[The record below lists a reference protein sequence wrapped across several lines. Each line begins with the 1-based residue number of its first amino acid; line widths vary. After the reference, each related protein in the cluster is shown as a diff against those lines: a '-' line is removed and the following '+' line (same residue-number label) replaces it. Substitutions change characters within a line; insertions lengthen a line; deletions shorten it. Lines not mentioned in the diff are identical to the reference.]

1 MKRVLFAVLTP
12 ALVGTMAWMAASAG
26 QVKSSGSVVVPVG
39 QERSLIKLLNSR
51 YSRAELAAGTYVGSE
66 YCLACHTTLDPS
78 TTAWHGTKHAN
89 ALRKPMGMYTLQ
101 PEKGVLAN
109 SLGGT
114 QDDFMMGLDFN
125 AQTGTPFDSLKPN
138 APILSYNSADDTYW
152 VQLGPSGLKLQVVA
166 TWAGMEVGNG
176 QRYMVRIPVTDRDT
190 GYSNAIYFAP
200 MAWGGTAWTSNASNW
215 YTGSTPKY
223 APGIASSALV
233 PLQGQNYLATC
244 SGCHITGIRRAYV
257 AASGEKIVNPYPAS
271 LVPDNSP
278 DYPDLDGDGIPDL
291 ANIGCESC
299 HGPGS
304 AHILG
309 GGDVTKIIN
318 PVDIVAGPG
327 YAYANQARS
336 AVCLQCHVQI
346 ASAPTKLWGFPYDE
360 VDNKPFVMTNP
371 PDDLTKYQ
379 VFTGGKWPDGV
390 HYISARVDDFMSS
403 AHYQG
408 AHGIACNDCHDAHT
422 VTQNDAQVR
431 DSITRSGVTYPNTNV
446 DDDSFCLAC
455 HHDPYF
461 LPGVVTGSM
470 VINWKTPGFQAP
482 IPDNLRDGIESH
494 THHPYGAA
502 NPDGTPRVLGQSRCI
517 TCHMAPTSGH
527 GDVSGFS
534 HTFLP
539 ARPEDTIAYKDVTGL
554 AYGGTGNVNACASSC
569 HRNQVRIW
577 TDIPIDNSSPTNKFG
592 AGYMNGAPV
601 GLANYLVK
609 YFGPGGSWWN
619 TTPAAAA
626 TQGRTTQDTK

>member
-1 MKRVLFAVLTP
+1 MKRLLMAIPVVTLVAGSMGVKAQSMAGGAVY
-12 ALVGTMAWMAASAG
+12 
-26 QVKSSGSVVVPVG
+26 VPVA
-39 QERSLIKLLNSR
+39 QEQSIQKAMNTM
-51 YSRAELAAGTYVGSE
+51 YTKAQIDAGVYVGSAT
-66 YCLACHTTLDPS
+66 CLSCHTQASAFL
-78 TTAWHGTKHAN
+78 GTKHPN
-89 ALRKPMGMYTLQ
+89 ALRQPMGQYTLQ

-109 SLGGT
+109 SLGGA

-125 AQTGTPFDSLKPN
+125 TQTGTPFDSLKPN
-138 APILSYNSADDTYW
+138 APILSYNAANDTYW
-152 VQLGPSGLKLQVVA
+152 VQLGPSGLKMQVVA
-166 TWAGMEVGNG
+166 TWAGMAVGNG
-176 QRYMVRIPVTDRDT
+176 QRYMVRIPVSDR
-190 GYSNAIYFAP
+190 SNGSSASIYFAP
-200 MAWGGTAWTSNASNW
+200 VVWGGTAWTSNASSW
-215 YTGSTPKY
+215 YSGNVPKF

-244 SGCHITGIRRAYV
+244 AGCHVTGIKSVEVTAQ
-257 AASGEKIVNPYPAS
+257 GEKVMHPYPAV
-271 LVPDNSP
+271 LVPQGSP
-278 DYPDLDGDGIPDL
+278 DYPDLDGDGRPDI
-291 ANIGCESC
+291 AGIGCESC

-304 AHILG
+304 AHVAG
-309 GGDVTKIIN
+309 NGDITKILN
-318 PVDIVAGPG
+318 PNDITN
-327 YAYANQARS
+327 NQQRS
-336 AVCLQCHVQI
+336 EVCLQCHVQV
-346 ASAPTKLWGFPYDE
+346 ASAPTKFWGFPYDE
-360 VDNKPFVMTNP
+360 VNNKPFIISNP
-371 PDDLTKYQ
+371 PDPLSQYQ

-390 HYISARVDDFMSS
+390 HYVSARIDDFTSS

-408 AHGIACNDCHDAHT
+408 SHGIACNDCHEAHQL
-422 VTQNDAQVR
+422 TQNDSQVY

-446 DDDSFCLAC
+446 DDDSFCMAC
-455 HHDPYF
+455 HHAPYF
-461 LPGVVTGSM
+461 VPTKNITSTMIVK
-470 VINWKTPGFQAP
+470 WKKSGFEAP
-482 IPDNLRDGIESH
+482 IPDNIRDAIESH

-502 NPDGTPRVLGQSRCI
+502 NPDGTGRTLGQSRCV
-517 TCHMAPTSGH
+517 TCHMAPTAGH

-577 TDIPIDNSSPTNKFG
+577 TDIQIDNSSPNNKFG

-626 TQGRTTQDTK
+626 KQGTK